1 MDRQLVIVLLLLGCA
16 MHSVWSQTTEIPET
30 TDETETTDTTETTE
44 SPNFSCFTYEGTAV
58 DLGGLSGYWYEV
70 ARAPDV
76 DDMQCLNYSVP
87 ASPNE
92 NNMLELQVEYV
103 DTTNGQWESA
113 SESGSLAW
121 DDNAKNGIFTWSIG
135 EVTRLPVTY
144 KLVSTDKTT
153 YAFLCGYMGI
163 ASVPIFKVWTRH
175 RHLSV
180 DDMLIIQ
187 QKFVDIGQVEQL
199 AWVEQSLEKCNNSAM
214 RTAGGALVAFALALI
229 LGNI

>member
-1 MDRQLVIVLLLLGCA
+1 MLGMDRQIVIVLLLLGCA

-30 TDETETTDTTETTE
+30 TETTDATETTE
-44 SPNFSCFTYEGTAV
+44 SPNFSCFTYEGTEV
-58 DLGGLSGYWYEV
+58 DLEGLSGYWFEV

-76 DDMQCLNYSVP
+76 DDMQCVNYELP

-121 DDNAKNGIFTWSIG
+121 DDNAKNGIFTWSSG
-135 EVTRLPVTY
+135 EVPVTY

-163 ASVPIFKVWTRH
+163 APVPIFKVWTRH
-175 RHLSV
+175 RNLSV
-180 DDMLIIQ
+180 DEMLIIQ

-214 RTAGGALVAFALALI
+214 RTAGGALVAFALVLI
-229 LGNI
+229 LRNI